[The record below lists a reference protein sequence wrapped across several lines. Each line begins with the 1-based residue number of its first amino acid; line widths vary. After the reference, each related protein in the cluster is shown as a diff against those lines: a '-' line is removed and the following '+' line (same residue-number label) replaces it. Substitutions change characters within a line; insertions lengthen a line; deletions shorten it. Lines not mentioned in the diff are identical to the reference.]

1 MISRSEFVEDFFG
14 YWPQFADAKVV
25 QFGWAQPGQIDLSL
39 HYIDAARCKDA
50 VVALRFFGVSN
61 VELTDLKSE
70 NVVDC
75 LSISPGTLVGV
86 ELEACYGLSGTFQC
100 LRVEV
105 TGLAPNNSS
114 KPTPLRGAA

>member
-1 MISRSEFVEDFFG
+1 MISRSELVEGFFG

-25 QFGWAQPGQIDLSL
+25 HFSWARSGEIDLAL
-39 HYIDAARCKDA
+39 HYIDASEAKDA
-50 VVALRFFGVSN
+50 VVSFRFSGVRN
-61 VELTDLKSE
+61 VELTELKSE

-75 LSISPGTLVGV
+75 LSISRGALVGV
-86 ELEACYGLSGTFQC
+86 ELEACYGLGGSFEC
-100 LRVEV
+100 LAVEV